1 MIKVLLYLVVSACDP
16 NAYTANGA
24 WWDINDY
31 GTIRVYIDSRFD
43 AVTRTEIISNV
54 IQAWNVY
61 TQECGFSLQYVGI
74 GIEHAWHAIVIRMD
88 SLLPDEFGEGGECDR
103 TLVID
108 RTTGEITFCY
118 QNNLFIDV
126 GPPENYE
133 EINVDFCSVLRH
145 EMGHA
150 LGLGHSPC
158 PDCLMYGKLPPNTVR
173 YISDAEQNGLY
184 CIYGSLFGDRV
195 KPGGGFQAHIT
206 PMDRRHVTIS
216 MLIGSCNGMGTGG
229 ADSAKVKMNFYSG
242 KDIVWL
248 TIDTFP
254 YASRCYWD
262 SVVVELPSWD
272 DNESGWR
279 VLRSYVYFPD
289 TLIISESDTF
299 YFGALE
305 MEDTLST
312 FNSGD
317 SIPLDIQRLPKG
329 LVITNSG
336 KFPVSVDIYNS
347 SGRAVRRKLKINAS
361 GRVVLKDM
369 MRGVYI
375 MRITVGGGNT
385 RVYTRKITVF

>member
-1 MIKVLLYLVVSACDP
+1 
-16 NAYTANGA
+16 
-24 WWDINDY
+24 
-31 GTIRVYIDSRFD
+31 
-43 AVTRTEIISNV
+43 
-54 IQAWNVY
+54 
-61 TQECGFSLQYVGI
+61 
-74 GIEHAWHAIVIRMD
+74 
-88 SLLPDEFGEGGECDR
+88 
-103 TLVID
+103 
-108 RTTGEITFCY
+108 
-118 QNNLFIDV
+118 
-126 GPPENYE
+126 
-133 EINVDFCSVLRH
+133 
-145 EMGHA
+145 
-150 LGLGHSPC
+150 
-158 PDCLMYGKLPPNTVR
+158 
-173 YISDAEQNGLY
+173 
-184 CIYGSLFGDRV
+184 
-195 KPGGGFQAHIT
+195 
-206 PMDRRHVTIS
+206 
-216 MLIGSCNGMGTGG
+216 
-229 ADSAKVKMNFYSG
+229 MNFYSG

-248 TIDTFP
+248 TIDTFS

-279 VLRSYVYFPD
+279 VLKSYVYFPD
-289 TLIISESDTF
+289 TVIISESDTF

-347 SGRAVRRKLKINAS
+347 TGRAVRRKLKIDAL
-361 GRVVLKDM
+361 GRVVLRDM

>member
-1 MIKVLLYLVVSACDP
+1 MIKVLLCLVISACDP

-43 AVTRTEIISNV
+43 AVTRAQIISNV
-54 IQAWNVY
+54 IQAWNAY
-61 TQECGFSLQYVGI
+61 TQECGFSLQYAGTD
-74 GIEHAWHAIVIRMD
+74 IEHAWHAVVIKMD
-88 SLLPDEFGEGGECDR
+88 SRFPGAW
-103 TLVID
+103 TLGKTLWPFVAN
-108 RTTGEITFCY
+108 RRTGEIDFWGNY
-118 QNNLFIDV
+118 NLNILV
-126 GPPENYE
+126 GPPEEYVRE
-133 EINVDFCSVLRH
+133 EVDFCSVLRH

-158 PDCLMYGKLPPNTVR
+158 PDCLMYGTLPRNTVR

-195 KPGGGFQAHIT
+195 RPGGGFQAHIT

-229 ADSAKVKMNFYSG
+229 ADSAKVEMNFYSG

-248 TIDTFP
+248 TIDTFS

-272 DNESGWR
+272 YNESGWR

-305 MEDTLST
+305 VEDTLSA

-317 SIPLDIQRLPKG
+317 SILIDIRTLPEG
-329 LVITNSG
+329 LMITNSG

-347 SGRAVRRKLKINAS
+347 TGRAVRRKLKINAS

>member
-1 MIKVLLYLVVSACDP
+1 MIKVLLCLVVSACDP
-16 NAYTANGA
+16 NAYTAYGI
-24 WWDINDY
+24 WWNISRY
-31 GTIRVYIDSRFD
+31 STIKVYIDSRFD
-43 AVTRTEIISNV
+43 AVTRTRIISDV
-54 IQAWNVY
+54 IQVWNAY
-61 TQECGFSLQYVGI
+61 TQECGFSLQYAGTDI
-74 GIEHAWHAIVIRMD
+74 GHAWHAIVIRMNPH
-88 SLLPDEFGEGGECDR
+88 LPDDEFGDAGECDPR
-103 TLVID
+103 CVID
-108 RTTGEITFCY
+108 STGEITFRFKHT
-118 QNNLFIDV
+118 LDIEV
-126 GPPENYE
+126 GPPGNYDS
-133 EINVDFCSVLRH
+133 INVDFYTALRH

-158 PDCLMYGKLPPNTVR
+158 RDCLMYGKLPPNTVR

-279 VLRSYVYFPD
+279 VLKSYVYFPD
-289 TLIISESDTF
+289 TVIISESDTF

-347 SGRAVRRKLKINAS
+347 TGRAVRRKLKIDAL
-361 GRVVLKDM
+361 GRVVLRDM